1 MICDSIIHSHQYDV
15 LSDRIA
21 DAFRWLRL
29 TDFSN
34 LADGRYELRGADLYI
49 MLSTK
54 QTKPVSEEKPEAHKK
69 YLDIQYIVD
78 GTECIGYCPI
88 EQIEEITEERPDKDI
103 AFFKGPMNYVNL
115 SSGEFMLA
123 FPQDVHAPGLTL
135 GAVKTVRKAVVKIK
149 I

>member
-21 DAFRWLRL
+21 DAFRWLRS
-29 TDFSN
+29 THFSN

-69 YLDIQYIVD
+69 YLDIQFLFSIPLD
-78 GTECIGYCPI
+78 FTS
-88 EQIEEITEERPDKDI
+88 
-103 AFFKGPMNYVNL
+103 F
-115 SSGEFMLA
+115 
-123 FPQDVHAPGLTL
+123 
-135 GAVKTVRKAVVKIK
+135 VKFVFEYFI
-149 I
+149 